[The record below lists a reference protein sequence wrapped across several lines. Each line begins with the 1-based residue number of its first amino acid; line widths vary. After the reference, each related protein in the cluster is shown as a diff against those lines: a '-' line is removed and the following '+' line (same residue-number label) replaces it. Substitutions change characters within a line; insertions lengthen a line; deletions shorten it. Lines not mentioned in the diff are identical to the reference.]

1 MHGGRGFVDDECRRR
16 RRQFSAISV
25 SSIYFFGNFRDE
37 AVLLYG
43 GKQSQALQAS
53 NVGLM

>member
-1 MHGGRGFVDDECRRR
+1 MTTLGAYAT
-16 RRQFSAISV
+16 AISV

-43 GKQSQALQAS
+43 GKQSQAS
-53 NVGLM
+53 NLGLM